1 MYLISCLQTK
11 SKHLNLLN
19 LFYRIYSPTNVLNI
33 KNSKSHFVYGL
44 LLCYRRITNFIKLF
58 TLNFINKSSFLT
70 TYYKRNELLWN
81 DGLIIDFLQKK
92 SADLFIRK
100 FVIFTGFIF
109 SERLVF
115 ETVVKIYIDNLV
127 WPSHRISIFESGN
140 VSETLSLIL
149 ALLFFLIILL
159 YLSYFLAPI
168 HEMALLLSL
177 VCVLLTLF
185 VVLTERKLLAFAQR
199 RMGPTLMGRNGAFQ
213 ILADLFKM
221 LTKEIFMI
229 PRPTTVA
236 APIFLSLLFVTQL
249 LFSLN
254 FIWGP
259 SMFIVDSV
267 DSMIL
272 YHLILILLSNI
283 FFSVVGLISH
293 SRYAII
299 GTVRG
304 LVHVISLDIFVT
316 VLYSLLVL
324 ISQST
329 NFHDFVLLQTSYWN
343 ILLYFPAASGFIV
356 VLFLESKRA
365 PFDHSET
372 ESEVVAGY
380 STEYNGPMLLM
391 FFLAEYLH
399 LIIAAIH
406 FSLFFIGGWLSLDLF
421 SFTTPVLSS
430 YHNTR
435 YLVF

>member
-1 MYLISCLQTK
+1 MFFLTQVYNFYSVRSLLKYIITQTQSIEQTTLLILRLS
-11 SKHLNLLN
+11 SFLNSFL
-19 LFYRIYSPTNVLNI
+19 
-33 KNSKSHFVYGL
+33 
-44 LLCYRRITNFIKLF
+44 
-58 TLNFINKSSFLT
+58 LNFINKASFLT
-70 TYYKRNELLWN
+70 IFYKRNELIWN
-81 DGLIIDFLQKK
+81 DGLLIDFLQKK
-92 SADLFIRK
+92 SADLYIRK

-109 SERLVF
+109 SERFIF
-115 ETVVKIYIDNLV
+115 EIVIKLYLDNLI
-127 WPSHRISIFESGN
+127 WPSHKLSIFESSN
-140 VSETLSLIL
+140 VLEMLSFVL
-149 ALLFFLIILL
+149 ALFFICIVLL
-159 YLSYFLAPI
+159 YLLYFLVFI

-177 VCVLLTLF
+177 ICVLLTLF

-221 LTKEIFMI
+221 LTKEIFLI

-236 APIFLSLLFVTQL
+236 APIFLSLLFATQL

-259 SMFIVDSV
+259 SMFIVESV

-272 YHLILILLSNI
+272 YHLILILFSNI
-283 FFSVVGLISH
+283 FFSIVGLISH

-299 GTVRG
+299 GTIRG

-406 FSLFFIGGWLSLDLF
+406 FSLFFIGGWLSIELF
-421 SFTTPVLSS
+421 SLLTPVFSS
-430 YHNTR
+430 YHDTSNIS
-435 YLVF
+435 VI

>member
-1 MYLISCLQTK
+1 MFFLTQVYNFYSVRSLLKYIITQTQSIEQLTLLILRLS
-11 SKHLNLLN
+11 SFLNSFL
-19 LFYRIYSPTNVLNI
+19 
-33 KNSKSHFVYGL
+33 
-44 LLCYRRITNFIKLF
+44 
-58 TLNFINKSSFLT
+58 LNFINKASFLT
-70 TYYKRNELLWN
+70 IFYKRNELIWN
-81 DGLIIDFLQKK
+81 DGLLIDFLQKK
-92 SADLFIRK
+92 SADLYIRK

-109 SERLVF
+109 SERFIF
-115 ETVVKIYIDNLV
+115 EIVIKLYLDNLI
-127 WPSHRISIFESGN
+127 WPSHKLSIFESSN
-140 VSETLSLIL
+140 VLEMLSFIL
-149 ALLFFLIILL
+149 ALFFICIVLL
-159 YLSYFLAPI
+159 YLLYFLVFI

-177 VCVLLTLF
+177 ICVLLTLF

-221 LTKEIFMI
+221 LTKEIFLI

-236 APIFLSLLFVTQL
+236 APIFLSLLFATQL

-259 SMFIVDSV
+259 SMFIVESV

-272 YHLILILLSNI
+272 YHLILILFSNI
-283 FFSVVGLISH
+283 FFSIVGLISH

-299 GTVRG
+299 GTIRG

-406 FSLFFIGGWLSLDLF
+406 FSLFFIGGWLSIELF
-421 SFTTPVLSS
+421 SLLTPVFSS
-430 YHNTR
+430 YHDTSSINII
-435 YLVF
+435 